1 MEDPSMSARI
11 KASRISAGLSQTELA
26 VAIGVNRA
34 TVGHWERGGAFSP
47 SLEHLQALSVTLQ
60 VSLDWLVH
68 GEPSVPPSSTHA
80 TVSLSPRLAA
90 EQRMV
95 GLSRQLPLSFVDRV
109 LALMEG
115 MAAYL

>member
-1 MEDPSMSARI
+1 MDIPSMSVRI

-26 VAIGVNRA
+26 VAIGVNRS

-47 SLEHLQALSVTLQ
+47 SREHLQALSLALQ

-68 GEPSVPPSSTHA
+68 GEPSVPASATHTA
-80 TVSLSPRLAA
+80 ASLSPRLAA
-90 EQRMV
+90 EQKMV